1 MKISYLCHTLNASF
15 QEYVV
20 CQIVSSGHA
29 HIIPIISSYLNFS
42 SGELCMLLN
51 FEMLPRCFSITI
63 GWKLSKEY
71 VHFLSCF
78 PKFEKQ
84 SYYISNYV
92 KNKELLTENKGYFRN
107 KFIPLWSALF
117 VESYIKQ
124 IPTTQMS
131 YNPPLNS
138 FMKINLALIPWS
150 SSGFQSKLSKWICNP
165 ISDFLRNS
173 VLIWALMCIMA

>member
-1 MKISYLCHTLNASF
+1 MPISYL
-15 QEYVV
+15 
-20 CQIVSSGHA
+20 
-29 HIIPIISSYLNFS
+29 SYLVTLILALVS
-42 SGELCMLLN
+42 YVCCSIS
-51 FEMLPRCFSITI
+51 RCSLDVFSITM

-78 PKFEKQ
+78 PNFEKQ
-84 SYYISNYV
+84 SYYISIYV
-92 KNKELLTENKGYFRN
+92 KNKKLLTENKGYFRN

>member
-1 MKISYLCHTLNASF
+1 M
-15 QEYVV
+15 
-20 CQIVSSGHA
+20 
-29 HIIPIISSYLNFS
+29 
-42 SGELCMLLN
+42 
-51 FEMLPRCFSITI
+51 
-63 GWKLSKEY
+63 WKLK
-71 VHFLSCF
+71 
-78 PKFEKQ
+78 
-84 SYYISNYV
+84 NY
-92 KNKELLTENKGYFRN
+92 LLKIEVNRN
-107 KFIPLWSALF
+107 KFTPLWSALF

-150 SSGFQSKLSKWICNP
+150 SLGFQSKLKWICNP